1 MFIFKS
7 IKPRWLS
14 ALVLLCASA
23 VAAPADLREVSVDLN
38 DGRYLLVSKAWL
50 DVAPNDLYRVLIDYD
65 LFVKFSSSFVES
77 RNVAPTHDGHPRFYT
92 RMEACVLWFCKSFER
107 HGQLNLEP
115 PLDISSVADPET
127 SDFDYSHES
136 WHLVAEG
143 GGTLMIYT
151 FDMDPSFWVPPIIGP
166 FLMKRAL
173 LSSGGDAINRIEA
186 VAQGRE
192 PAN

>member
-1 MFIFKS
+1 MFLVKS
-7 IKPRWLS
+7 TKPRCLL

-50 DVAPNDLYRVLIDYD
+50 DVAPDDLYRVLIDYD

-77 RNVAPTHDGHPRFYT
+77 RNLASTHDGQPRFYT

-107 HGQLNLEP
+107 HGQLKLEP
-115 PLDISSVADPET
+115 PFNISSLADPET

-136 WHLVAEG
+136 WHLVSEG

-151 FDMDPSFWVPPIIGP
+151 FDMDPSFWVPPIVGP

-173 LSSGGDAINRIEA
+173 LNNGEDAINRIEA
-186 VAQGRE
+186 VAQGHE